1 MAAATDDVPD
11 VAAAV
16 AAVVVEERVTT
27 VLATSGT
34 ESEKETVEVESTSI
48 IQVEKKISKEK
59 KRVNPP
65 REKKAKSSL
74 PNQEDREKKKQLK
87 KLAPKEKK
95 PKKMPKAA
103 NGPAAAHPSYLLMV
117 KEAIGTLK
125 ERTGSSQY
133 AIAKYLEDMY
143 KTGLPPNFKKILSI
157 QLRNMTKQ
165 GKVYKVKNSF
175 KLSDELKKPV
185 KAPKAAM
192 AIKDSSKEIKA
203 YKPTKV
209 AKKDSSRVKSKTA
222 NGALSKAV
230 KLGGGAVVAKPTKVP
245 KAPKSVKHVAV
256 KPPRKAPVAASKS
269 KDEEKVTA
277 PSAARKPAAS
287 LTSKPTAVKKTASKK
302 KVGTPRKA
310 PKSVKSAKS
319 KSSKSAVIPGKISKT
334 VASPAKRAKK

>member
-1 MAAATDDVPD
+1 MHACDGDFFSFLLGFWLVADAVLIIVSSGFLAAW
-11 VAAAV
+11 
-16 AAVVVEERVTT
+16 
-27 VLATSGT
+27 
-34 ESEKETVEVESTSI
+34 
-48 IQVEKKISKEK
+48 Q
-59 KRVNPP
+59 
-65 REKKAKSSL
+65 
-74 PNQEDREKKKQLK
+74 
-87 KLAPKEKK
+87 
-95 PKKMPKAA
+95 
-103 NGPAAAHPSYLLMV
+103 MV

-230 KLGGGAVVAKPTKVP
+230 KLGGVAVVAKPTKVPKSP

-287 LTSKPTAVKKTASKK
+287 LTNKPTAVKKTASKK

>member
-1 MAAATDDVPD
+1 
-11 VAAAV
+11 
-16 AAVVVEERVTT
+16 
-27 VLATSGT
+27 
-34 ESEKETVEVESTSI
+34 
-48 IQVEKKISKEK
+48 
-59 KRVNPP
+59 
-65 REKKAKSSL
+65 
-74 PNQEDREKKKQLK
+74 
-87 KLAPKEKK
+87 
-95 PKKMPKAA
+95 
-103 NGPAAAHPSYLLMV
+103 MV

-143 KTGLPPNFKKILSI
+143 KTGLPANFKKILSI

-203 YKPTKV
+203 LKPTKV
-209 AKKDSSRVKSKTA
+209 AKKTSSRVKSKTS
-222 NGALSKAV
+222 NGALSKALKV
-230 KLGGGAVVAKPTKVP
+230 GGGAVVGKPTKVPKSP
-245 KAPKSVKHVAV
+245 KAPKSVKPGAL

-287 LTSKPTAVKKTASKK
+287 LTNKPTAVKKTASKK

>member
-1 MAAATDDVPD
+1 MEAFDSGDCFCGFLSLGCLEMHACDGDFFFLLLGFVLGCWLVSDNVLIIVSLAFLAAW
-11 VAAAV
+11 
-16 AAVVVEERVTT
+16 
-27 VLATSGT
+27 
-34 ESEKETVEVESTSI
+34 
-48 IQVEKKISKEK
+48 Q
-59 KRVNPP
+59 
-65 REKKAKSSL
+65 
-74 PNQEDREKKKQLK
+74 
-87 KLAPKEKK
+87 
-95 PKKMPKAA
+95 
-103 NGPAAAHPSYLLMV
+103 MV

-203 YKPTKV
+203 HKPTKV
-209 AKKDSSRVKSKTA
+209 AKKASSRVKSKTA

-230 KLGGGAVVAKPTKVP
+230 KLGGGAAVAKPTKVP
-245 KAPKSVKHVAV
+245 KSPKAPKSVKPVDV

-287 LTSKPTAVKKTASKK
+287 LTNKPTAVKKTASKK

-334 VASPAKRAKK
+334 VPSPAKRAKK

>member
-1 MAAATDDVPD
+1 MAGSDIVP
-11 VAAAV
+11 
-16 AAVVVEERVTT
+16 AVVEGEDGGDEA
-27 VLATSGT
+27 VLVVSG
-34 ESEKETVEVESTSI
+34 
-48 IQVEKKISKEK
+48 VEKVVAVENSSKGGESKAVTVKEK
-59 KRVNPP
+59 KV
-65 REKKAKSSL
+65 KI
-74 PNQEDREKKKQLK
+74 
-87 KLAPKEKK
+87 PKEKK
-95 PKKMPKAA
+95 PKSVKGAHA
-103 NGPAAAHPSYLLMV
+103 SSTAAHPSYLLMV
-117 KEAIGTLK
+117 KEAIGALK

-203 YKPTKV
+203 HKPTKV
-209 AKKDSSRVKSKTA
+209 AKKASSRVKSKTA
-222 NGALSKAV
+222 NGALSQAV
-230 KLGGGAVVAKPTKVP
+230 KFGGVAVVAKPTKVP
-245 KAPKSVKHVAV
+245 KSPKAPKSVKPVAV

-277 PSAARKPAAS
+277 PSAVRKPAAS
-287 LTSKPTAVKKTASKK
+287 LTNKPTAVKKTASKK

-334 VASPAKRAKK
+334 IASPAKRAKK

>member
-1 MAAATDDVPD
+1 MRWGFFFFLLGFVLGFWLVADAVLIIVSLGFLAAW
-11 VAAAV
+11 
-16 AAVVVEERVTT
+16 
-27 VLATSGT
+27 
-34 ESEKETVEVESTSI
+34 
-48 IQVEKKISKEK
+48 Q
-59 KRVNPP
+59 
-65 REKKAKSSL
+65 
-74 PNQEDREKKKQLK
+74 
-87 KLAPKEKK
+87 
-95 PKKMPKAA
+95 
-103 NGPAAAHPSYLLMV
+103 MV

-245 KAPKSVKHVAV
+245 KSPKAPKSVKHVAV

-287 LTSKPTAVKKTASKK
+287 LTNKPTAVKKTASKK

>member
-1 MAAATDDVPD
+1 VGGEEKESQRDSAGGSFFFFFAMAGSDVGPAVVEGED
-11 VAAAV
+11 GGDEAVLAVSGAEKVVAVENSSKGGESKAV
-16 AAVVVEERVTT
+16 AV
-27 VLATSGT
+27 
-34 ESEKETVEVESTSI
+34 
-48 IQVEKKISKEK
+48 KEK
-59 KRVNPP
+59 KV
-65 REKKAKSSL
+65 KI
-74 PNQEDREKKKQLK
+74 
-87 KLAPKEKK
+87 PKEKK
-95 PKKMPKAA
+95 PKSVKGAHA
-103 NGPAAAHPSYLLMV
+103 SSTAAHPSYLLMV
-117 KEAIGTLK
+117 KEAIGALK

-203 YKPTKV
+203 HKPTKV
-209 AKKDSSRVKSKTA
+209 AKKASSRVKSKTA

-245 KAPKSVKHVAV
+245 KAPKSVKPVAV

-287 LTSKPTAVKKTASKK
+287 LTNKPTAVKKTASKK